1 MAQQQPTS
9 SDSRLSTP
17 FQAPPT
23 THHNM
28 LNQHSSQQ
36 PSSSKRKAASSG
48 HTTSSLGHT
57 PSSSSIASNK
67 KDGVELMEVDRSHPI
82 AESATPTHM
91 STTPITHPSKGHKDR
106 HTPNMYATGSRNDE
120 MLNQQNGGPFAA
132 PNKKKSHGLKLD
144 TTPAKES
151 PPQRHSISSKSPE
164 VRLTKLTSSPTGKLH
179 PNQFS
184 FNSESSNANRMS
196 NSQETKTH
204 HQLLQSQQGSQD
216 PSQGGGGGVGGGE
229 VNSLWMGGADPSLS
243 SSQTQGS
250 GSNFLPSFDSDM
262 AFRQLS
268 LTPPSASTTVQ
279 QQSQQPFPT
288 PMAQHQRHGQSEGH
302 QGQRSLEQLQHQRQG
317 GQSKGHQGQRSLE
330 QPHHHQLPG
339 QGSHAQQ
346 GAQYQQQSYRH
357 QDVQQQG
364 HQRESPL
371 MRGAPPPYQ
380 PPSAGGRSGDS
391 SPTPSPFSA
400 PLQHPMSNSPYNS
413 SSMRGHTT
421 SPEKQRTQSP
431 LAFSPHQQQ
440 QSMDM
445 LFSSQQQQ
453 QFHRQSHGFIN
464 QVPPIPGPGPQQQH
478 GSGSRTA
485 SPLHKQQQPAVERQ
499 SSSAP
504 HLQQKQQGPS
514 VMERQVTG
522 TNPPSQQQQKQ
533 QGPSAMEQQQAISS
547 DNASM
552 FNPVASSSPGLNL
565 SVQSQRAT
573 ATKTHHQQQPPLPQV
588 NESLSIPT
596 LHDLHNDLHQQQ
608 RLRSPL
614 LGIPSFHQIQ
624 LNRGTSGSG
633 SNASSPQGS
642 QGMMDMA
649 ASNTNSPLLSSVQ
662 LQNPS
667 PLHPGA
673 GRSVSPHA
681 HGAGARS
688 GSPHMQHTAGS
699 GGSPSNMSP
708 LHQRLTPSQ
717 QQQSSQHHQQQAPQ
731 PQQQQQVRTSNISPL
746 HQQARHVSPV
756 QQPSPQSMIQQH
768 SLQTHSRSPHQQE
781 IQMPQLH
788 QLAQHSSPKRHQ
800 LSQVNLQGPQ
810 VQNQNAMTDSSSML
824 NLGGQFLS
832 QPQPQH
838 LGSSQQKIQLYPIA
852 SEQQQQQAT
861 AILHQQQQQLI
872 QLHHQ
877 AQAQAQRQFIL
888 QQQQQRHRQRSPPYM
903 QGSSSAQA
911 FFPVAGRSSPTAAA
925 AMLNTAASTNKQL
938 GHPQLTHL
946 SVLQNLG
953 HDSSLRSGAPGGGTN
968 LLNQQSML
976 MGSNPYA
983 TSFGQ
988 GLPLLPNGTAGIP
1001 GAGAGGIA
1009 GFQQPGQS
1017 MGSPLRHFH
1026 SQGR

>member
-1 MAQQQPTS
+1 MS
-9 SDSRLSTP
+9 S
-17 FQAPPT
+17 
-23 THHNM
+23 
-28 LNQHSSQQ
+28 
-36 PSSSKRKAASSG
+36 
-48 HTTSSLGHT
+48 GHT
-57 PSSSSIASNK
+57 PSSSSVASSK
-67 KDGVELMEVDRSHPI
+67 KDGVESMEVDRPHPI

-91 STTPITHPSKGHKDR
+91 STTPTTHPSKGHKDR
-106 HTPNMYATGSRNDE
+106 HPHNMYTTTDAAGSRNDE
-120 MLNQQNGGPFAA
+120 MLSQQNGGIGPFAV
-132 PNKKKSHGLKLD
+132 PNRKKPHGLKLD
-144 TTPAKES
+144 AAPIKES
-151 PPQRHSISSKSPE
+151 PPRRHSISSKSPE
-164 VRLTKLTSSPTGKLH
+164 VRLTKVTSSPTGKLH

-184 FNSESSNANRMS
+184 FNNEGSYTNRTS
-196 NSQETKTH
+196 NSQEMKTH

-216 PSQGGGGGVGGGE
+216 PSQAGGGGVGGGGE
-229 VNSLWMGGADPSLS
+229 LSSLWMGGAASSMSS
-243 SSQTQGS
+243 SSQTQGG

-262 AFRQLS
+262 AFQQLS
-268 LTPPSASTTVQ
+268 LTPPSASTAVQ
-279 QQSQQPFPT
+279 QHFPT
-288 PMAQHQRHGQSEGH
+288 PTP
-302 QGQRSLEQLQHQRQG
+302 QHQRQG

-346 GAQYQQQSYRH
+346 QQHAQQSTSQQQQQQGSQYQQQSYHHH

-380 PPSAGGRSGDS
+380 PPPSGRSGDS
-391 SPTPSPFSA
+391 SPTPSAFGA
-400 PLQHPMSNSPYNS
+400 PLQHPMSNNPYNS
-413 SSMRGHTT
+413 SSVRGHTT

-445 LFSSQQQQ
+445 LYSSQQQQ
-453 QFHRQSHGFIN
+453 QGSPNVHHQHQHQQFHRQPQPQVQHGFIN
-464 QVPPIPGPGPQQQH
+464 QAPPIPGPGPGPGPQQQQH

-485 SPLHKQQQPAVERQ
+485 SPLHKQQQSAVERQ
-499 SSSAP
+499 SSSAS
-504 HLQQKQQGPS
+504 HVQQKQRGQS
-514 VMERQVTG
+514 VMERQVSG
-522 TNPPSQQQQKQ
+522 ANPSQQQRLQGPFTVERQSSGPVASPLQQQPKQ
-533 QGPSAMEQQQAISS
+533 QQGAPAMEQQQAVSGGPGM
-547 DNASM
+547 NL
-552 FNPVASSSPGLNL
+552 PVQP
-565 SVQSQRAT
+565 QRAT
-573 ATKTHHQQQPPLPQV
+573 ERHHQSQQPAPQV

-614 LGIPSFHQIQ
+614 LGIPPFHQIQ
-624 LNRGTSGSG
+624 LNRGTGGSG
-633 SNASSPQGS
+633 SNTTSPQS
-642 QGMMDMA
+642 VQGMVDMAA

-667 PLHPGA
+667 PLHPGP

-688 GSPHMQHTAGS
+688 GSPHTQHTATAAAA
-699 GGSPSNMSP
+699 GGSPTNIMSP

-717 QQQSSQHHQQQAPQ
+717 QQSSQHHP
-731 PQQQQQVRTSNISPL
+731 QQQQVRTSNISPL
-746 HQQARHVSPV
+746 HQQARHISPV
-756 QQPSPQSMIQQH
+756 QQPSPQSMIQQQQQH
-768 SLQTHSRSPHQQE
+768 SSSLQTHSRSPHQQD

-800 LSQVNLQGPQ
+800 LPHTVNLQGPQ
-810 VQNQNAMTDSSSML
+810 VQSQNAMTDSSSLL

-832 QPQPQH
+832 QPQQH
-838 LGSSQQKIQLYPIA
+838 LSGGGGSPQKIQLYPIA

-861 AILHQQQQQLI
+861 AILQQQQQQLL
-872 QLHHQ
+872 QLQH

-903 QGSSSAQA
+903 QGSGSAQA
-911 FFPVAGRSSPTAAA
+911 FFPVAGRSSPTASAAAA

-953 HDSSLRSGAPGGGTN
+953 HDSSLRSSVPSGGN

-988 GLPLLPNGTAGIP
+988 GLPLLPNGTVGIP
-1001 GAGAGGIA
+1001 GAGTGGVA

-1017 MGSPLRHFH
+1017 MGGPLRHFH